1 MAMYTPLPFV
11 GKPLDQSE
19 QQMRLVDLMYQAQLA
34 RIQKE
39 QEARLQGAN
48 MFMNLGM
55 QLPQI
60 LNTVEQNRI
69 REMQA
74 EADQQRARA
83 YEESLKR
90 QRELDEQRLI
100 NEEERVREDRA
111 ARMAQYMPGGYELPM
126 EDFQQRIAGT
136 AVEPLFRVMP
146 TQAVGEQAITPGET
160 MTLGQLAQPDAL
172 GARPL
177 GISALGGTAQMED
190 AMPLGGYA
198 AKQMSPDE
206 LRAMQEAQAK
216 ATAAQVKQEGV
227 MAAASLANV
236 PPDQRQNFAAMVSA
250 GFPIDEAMKFFK
262 APETKP
268 LSFDQ
273 LRASVAAGTATPEQ
287 ERAYYSMLNREGGI
301 AARYRASGQPEKAPP
316 APATLT
322 GQLLEI
328 NDGIQQMGGLSAL
341 WPSAKEDATY
351 TDKVLPPELLAGLPD
366 WITRPTGMG
375 TATKQK
381 DSVIRIAR
389 QIIGKALEGGVLRK
403 EDEVK
408 YEKMLPSLT
417 DSDVVAQS
425 KLANVQDML
434 TQRYNDR
441 MRFLQQSGYDVS
453 GFQMLQQGQPLLF
466 GQQRLSPDDLA
477 YIRSLTGN
485 GVTVTPK

>member
-1 MAMYTPLPFV
+1 
-11 GKPLDQSE
+11 
-19 QQMRLVDLMYQAQLA
+19 
-34 RIQKE
+34 
-39 QEARLQGAN
+39 
-48 MFMNLGM
+48 
-55 QLPQI
+55 
-60 LNTVEQNRI
+60 
-69 REMQA
+69 
-74 EADQQRARA
+74 
-83 YEESLKR
+83 
-90 QRELDEQRLI
+90 
-100 NEEERVREDRA
+100 
-111 ARMAQYMPGGYELPM
+111 
-126 EDFQQRIAGT
+126 
-136 AVEPLFRVMP
+136 
-146 TQAVGEQAITPGET
+146 
-160 MTLGQLAQPDAL
+160 
-172 GARPL
+172 
-177 GISALGGTAQMED
+177 
-190 AMPLGGYA
+190 
-198 AKQMSPDE
+198 
-206 LRAMQEAQAK
+206 
-216 ATAAQVKQEGV
+216 

-236 PPDQRQNFAAMVSA
+236 SPDQRQNFAAMVSA

-287 ERAYYSMLNREGGI
+287 ERAYYAMLNREGWI

-328 NDGIQQMGGLSAL
+328 NDGIQQMGDLSAL

-425 KLANVQDML
+425 KLTNVQDML

-453 GFQMLQQGQPLLF
+453 GFQMLQQGQPPPF
-466 GQQRLSPDDLA
+466 GQQRLSPEDLA
-477 YIRSLTGN
+477 YIRSLTGG